1 MTKRTL
7 SVLCLGLMASLTA
20 ASVVQSA
27 GVGAKASVTIV
38 VSPPVPAVCDE
49 PTSGATNLRCRVT
62 VTLQVLNDGTL
73 IGKQGVSLTV
83 TREADASNAATITL
97 AYD

>member
-7 SVLCLGLMASLTA
+7 SALCLGLMASLTA
-20 ASVVQSA
+20 ANVAQSA

-38 VSPPVPAVCDE
+38 VSTPVSAICDE
-49 PTSGATNLRCRVT
+49 PTSGATNLGCRDPVD
-62 VTLQVLNDGTL
+62 LQVLNDGTL